1 MLGQRSTRR
10 LLRCGRGVIAG
21 SAWLVLS
28 FTATAAENF
37 SARLAPV
44 PIDPVI
50 AKATTGLGSATAV
63 LDGTKLK
70 VTGTVA
76 GLQGAATV
84 ARLHQGLMTGVRG
97 PAIAE
102 LTVPSTSSGSF
113 SVDLALTPEQAQG
126 LRQGRVYI
134 QIHSASAPDGNLW
147 GWLLQ

>member
-1 MLGQRSTRR
+1 
-10 LLRCGRGVIAG
+10 
-21 SAWLVLS
+21 
-28 FTATAAENF
+28 
-37 SARLAPV
+37 
-44 PIDPVI
+44 
-50 AKATTGLGSATAV
+50 
-63 LDGTKLK
+63 
-70 VTGTVA
+70 
-76 GLQGAATV
+76 
-84 ARLHQGLMTGVRG
+84 MTGVRG